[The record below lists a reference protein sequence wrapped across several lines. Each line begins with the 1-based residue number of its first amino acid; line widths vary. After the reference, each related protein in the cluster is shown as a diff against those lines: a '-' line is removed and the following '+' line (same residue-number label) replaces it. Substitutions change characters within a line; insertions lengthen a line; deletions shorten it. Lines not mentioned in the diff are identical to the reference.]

1 MGERAPRGRYA
12 KSDATR
18 TEILRV
24 ALEAYAR
31 SGRQGP
37 SLRSI
42 AEAVGL
48 SEAGV
53 LHHFASKDHLLVAVL
68 EERDDDATR
77 RHDLDSLAGLLDY
90 IVETTRTPGL
100 VKLFVDLTAA
110 SADPDHPA
118 AAFMER
124 HRRGAEERMLALLG
138 PGHERDAQVL
148 VAAAEGLQ
156 IQWMRDPS
164 VDIAGELGRL
174 FRLLAQQT

>member
-18 TEILRV
+18 AEILRV
-24 ALEAYAR
+24 ALDAYAS

-53 LHHFASKDHLLVAVL
+53 LHHFASKDHLLVAIL
-68 EERDDDATR
+68 EERDDDASR
-77 RHDLDSLAGLLDY
+77 RYDLTQLAGNLDY
-90 IVETTRTPGL
+90 LVETTRTPGL

-118 AAFMER
+118 AAFMEG
-124 HRRGAEERMLALLG
+124 HRRRAQERMLELLG
-138 PGHERDAQVL
+138 PGHERDAQL
-148 VAAAEGLQ
+148 MVAAAEGLQ

-174 FRLLAQQT
+174 FAVLQQN

>member
-1 MGERAPRGRYA
+1 MAERGRYA

-18 TEILRV
+18 AEILRV

-31 SGRQGP
+31 SGRRGP

-53 LHHFASKDHLLVAVL
+53 LHHFASKDHLLVAIL
-68 EERDDDATR
+68 EERDEAARDDY
-77 RHDLDSLAGLLDY
+77 DLDSVEGVFELMAG
-90 IVETTRTPGL
+90 TTRTPGL
-100 VKLFVDLTAA
+100 VKLFVDMTAA

-118 AAFMER
+118 AAFMEG
-124 HRRGAEERMLALLG
+124 HRRRAEAVLGGLLG
-138 PGHERDAQVL
+138 PDRAWQSRVL

-164 VDIAGELGRL
+164 VDVAGDRRRL
-174 FRLLAQQT
+174 FESLQRETK

>member
-1 MGERAPRGRYA
+1 VRRVAARGRYA
-12 KSDATR
+12 KTEATR
-18 TEILRV
+18 AEILRV

-42 AEAVGL
+42 AEADGL

-53 LHHFASKDHLLVAVL
+53 LHHFASKDHLLVAIL
-68 EERDDDATR
+68 EERDDDASR
-77 RHDLDSLAGLLDY
+77 RYDLSGLQGNLDY
-90 IVETTRTPGL
+90 LVETTRTPGL

-118 AAFMER
+118 AAFMEG
-124 HRRGAEERMLALLG
+124 HRRRAEARMLDLLG
-138 PGHERDAQVL
+138 PGHERDAQL
-148 VAAAEGLQ
+148 MVAAAEGLQ

-174 FRLLAQQT
+174 FGILQQN